1 MATERKTEQ
10 NNDNVGFYEVG
21 KVIVRGSLYNPDT
34 KEKIEVVV
42 DPTILGLLKN
52 SKFGSNKIA
61 NNFELEKLKYT
72 TKAWS
77 KEEGKLIDVPL
88 YAMKKPDDVKYWDF
102 PKDKDNEQKYPNFS
116 VRSLKL
122 VAKTPNGKEI
132 ETTFSIHRNS
142 ETAELTKAAKE
153 VLNRVAEGLFKPD
166 KVLKVALEFNEEEG
180 KKRIALKKIYVKD
193 KVPEKEQKEQSKEQ
207 EQIKNKEP
215 KTVSTPDIG

>member
-1 MATERKTEQ
+1 MAAERKTEQ
-10 NNDNVGFYEVG
+10 NNDNVGFYGVR

-34 KEKIEVVV
+34 KEITKVVV

-52 SKFGSNKIA
+52 SKFGSSKIA
-61 NNFELEKLKYT
+61 NDFELEKLEYT

-77 KEEGKLIDVPL
+77 KEEGKLVDVPL
-88 YAMKKPDDVKYWDF
+88 YVMKKPDDVKYWDF
-102 PKDKDNEQKYPNFS
+102 SKDKEDGQKYPAFS
-116 VRSLKL
+116 IDSLKL
-122 VAKTPNGKEI
+122 VAETPNGKEI

-153 VLNRVAEGLFKPD
+153 VLNRVVEGLFKSD

-193 KVPEKEQKEQSKEQ
+193 KVPEKENQTKENNKQ
-207 EQIKNKEP
+207 EKQT